1 MMDDELAQA
10 LIGIGCLLFIGIV
23 GSIFWKAATCAA
35 RWTDYP
41 HRWSVRGGCQVQVN
55 GRWTPAD
62 AIRNFKA

>member
-23 GSIFWKAATCAA
+23 GSIFWKAATCDA

-41 HRWSVRGGCQVQVN
+41 HRLSRPVLD
-55 GRWTPAD
+55 RWPRCRQSAGS
-62 AIRNFKA
+62 RSQ